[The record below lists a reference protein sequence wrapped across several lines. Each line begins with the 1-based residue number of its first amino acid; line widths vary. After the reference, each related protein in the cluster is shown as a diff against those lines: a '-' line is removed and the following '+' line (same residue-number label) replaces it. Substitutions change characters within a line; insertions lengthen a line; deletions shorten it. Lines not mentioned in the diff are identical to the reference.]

1 MKSDS
6 TPTHI
11 ASTVVLIAG
20 LVTLT
25 LVLSMGIAPVS
36 AFFVRHGALHL
47 TKECSQYTGAAGSFC
62 TFTASNLAAIP
73 IGSKIFVDQPAGIP
87 GGLLDSNVSLEVGTG
102 DWAVGR
108 CTLDLTTSLGLCTF
122 WDGTGGLSGFHAR
135 VNVSPAGGFS
145 YNYDGTY
152 SFRQEPD
159 TDGDTDR

>member
-11 ASTVVLIAG
+11 VSTVVLVAG

-25 LVLSMGIAPVS
+25 LVLSTGIAPLS
-36 AFFVRHGALHL
+36 AFFARNGALHL

-87 GGLLDSNVSLEVGTG
+87 AGLLDSNVILEV
-102 DWAVGR
+102 
-108 CTLDLTTSLGLCTF
+108 
-122 WDGTGGLSGFHAR
+122 
-135 VNVSPAGGFS
+135 
-145 YNYDGTY
+145 
-152 SFRQEPD
+152 
-159 TDGDTDR
+159 

>member
-47 TKECSQYTGAAGSFC
+47 TKECSTWHGNAGEFC

-73 IGSKIFVDQPAGIP
+73 VGSKIFVDQPANIP
-87 GGLLDSNVSLEVGTG
+87 SGMLDSNVIIEVASG

-108 CTLDLTTSLGLCTF
+108 CTLDLTTLIGLCTF
-122 WDGTGGLSGFHAR
+122 TDGTGGLSGFRAR
-135 VNVSPAGGFS
+135 VNVSWAGGVSF
-145 YNYDGTY
+145 NYDGTY
-152 SFRQEPD
+152 GFRRD
-159 TDGDTDR
+159 DDD